1 MNNSIDLS
9 MLLCDLKE
17 IQSFIDILSSLGE
30 NVDYKSIN
38 LVSNVF
44 LEKIETIIQSL
55 EKAIHQE

>member
-9 MLLCDLKE
+9 MLLYDLKE

-38 LVSNVF
+38 LVSN
-44 LEKIETIIQSL
+44 EIKKKIETIIQSL

>member
-1 MNNSIDLS
+1 
-9 MLLCDLKE
+9 MLLYDLKE

>member
-1 MNNSIDLS
+1 
-9 MLLCDLKE
+9 MLLYDLKE

-44 LEKIETIIQSL
+44 LEKIETIIQGYSSRIAL
-55 EKAIHQE
+55 LIFMINCI

>member
-1 MNNSIDLS
+1 MNDSIDLNQ
-9 MLLCDLKE
+9 LFYDLQE

>member
-9 MLLCDLKE
+9 MLLYDLKE